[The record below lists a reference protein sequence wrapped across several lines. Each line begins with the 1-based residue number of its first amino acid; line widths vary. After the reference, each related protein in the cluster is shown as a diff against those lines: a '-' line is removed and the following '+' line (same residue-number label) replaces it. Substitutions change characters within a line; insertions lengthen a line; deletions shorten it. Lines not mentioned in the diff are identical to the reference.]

1 VNGATPDRQGAALV
15 RAGSAF
21 SFSDLELD
29 ALREMMNI
37 GFGQAAAGL
46 SEILDRKVK
55 LSVPRIEVMRAER
68 FFDFIAG
75 QIGSPI
81 GFSLVEQGFYGRF
94 DGTAF
99 LVVPDSEALLL
110 ARLVKGRA
118 SGTGI
123 SGEAVRD
130 LLLEMGRI
138 VICACIGKIAA
149 QLEDRASFLA
159 PSFLGSPVDAGGIL
173 RRLGSADRAALV
185 FSTLFGV
192 EDTDMKGFM
201 VFVASE
207 RALVFA
213 REAAAALI
221 RSLE

>member
-1 VNGATPDRQGAALV
+1 
-15 RAGSAF
+15 
-21 SFSDLELD
+21 
-29 ALREMMNI
+29 
-37 GFGQAAAGL
+37 
-46 SEILDRKVK
+46 
-55 LSVPRIEVMRAER
+55 
-68 FFDFIAG
+68 
-75 QIGSPI
+75 
-81 GFSLVEQGFYGRF
+81 YGRF

-99 LVVPDSEALLL
+99 LVVPDSEAILL

-118 SGTGI
+118 SGAGI

-138 VICACIGKIAA
+138 VIGACIGKIATL
-149 QLEDRASFLA
+149 LEDRASFLT
-159 PSFLGSPVDAGGIL
+159 PSFLGSPVDAGGL
-173 RRLGSADRAALV
+173 QQRLGSADRAALV

-213 REAAAALI
+213 RDAAAALI